1 MALPLIPIALGTGLF
16 VGAQIDDA
24 IERPAPTLN
33 DFVGPPTQK
42 TDPLANLSWPTRIL
56 VLALAGYFAT
66 QIGQQVI
73 KRVFK

>member
-24 IERPAPTLN
+24 IERPKPTLN
-33 DFVGPPTQK
+33 DFVGAPAPES
-42 TDPLANLSWPTRIL
+42 DPLANLSWPTRIL